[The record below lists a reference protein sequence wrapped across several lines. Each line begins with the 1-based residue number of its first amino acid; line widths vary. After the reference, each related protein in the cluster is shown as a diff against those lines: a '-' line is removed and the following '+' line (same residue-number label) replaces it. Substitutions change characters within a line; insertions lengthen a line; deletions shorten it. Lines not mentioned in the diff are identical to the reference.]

1 MSTCGTFLGND
12 LGVVL
17 STSGNNKVKHATA
30 NNKWTISFR
39 EVKLYIFLILMRTC
53 GTFLGNDLRVVLS
66 TSGNNKA
73 KHVTANNKW
82 TISFREA
89 HLAVHFADYY
99 D

>member
-1 MSTCGTFLGND
+1 MRINPRWVKLYIFLILMSTCGTFLGND
-12 LGVVL
+12 LG
-17 STSGNNKVKHATA
+17 
-30 NNKWTISFR
+30 
-39 EVKLYIFLILMRTC
+39 
-53 GTFLGNDLRVVLS
+53 VVLS